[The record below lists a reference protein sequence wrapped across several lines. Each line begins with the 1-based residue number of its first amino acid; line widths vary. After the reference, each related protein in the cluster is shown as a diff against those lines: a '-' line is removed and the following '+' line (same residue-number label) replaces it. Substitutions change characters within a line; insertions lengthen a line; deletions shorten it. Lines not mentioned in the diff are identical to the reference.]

1 MSTAAPPSPT
11 TRGQVFAWGL
21 WDWAS
26 QSYDT
31 VILTF
36 VFSVYL
42 TSAVSNDETAGT
54 TQLGWTLTAAGGV
67 MALIAPVIGQRADA
81 TGRRKLSTGVWSL
94 LTVVSMAGLFLV
106 ETEQSFLLLG
116 LVLLGLGSIFSNLAA
131 VSYNAMLTQ
140 ISTPANVGR
149 ISGFGWA
156 MGYVGGIVVL
166 MFGYVGFIAGDG
178 DVRGLFGVPTADG
191 FNIRLVALV
200 AAAWFLVFAIPL
212 FLAVPETPP
221 QAGRTQ
227 RLGVVGAYRKL
238 VLDLR
243 DLYRANPHTV
253 YFLGASALYR
263 DGLAAIFT
271 FGAVLAVQV
280 YGIAADDVLIFGAV
294 ASVVSAVG
302 AFGGGLLEDQLG
314 PKVVIMASLLGMIG
328 AAVVLLGVSGPGMFW
343 VFGLFLTLF
352 VGSAQSS
359 SRTFLARLTPAGHEA
374 QMFGLYATTG
384 RAVSFLAP
392 MMVAIFTAL
401 FGAVRAG
408 IAGIVIVL
416 ALGAVALALVRPPAR
431 AGVTAATE
439 P

>member
-1 MSTAAPPSPT
+1 MSDAPPTST
-11 TRGQVFAWGL
+11 VRVQVFAWSL

-42 TSAVSNDETAGT
+42 TTAVSADETAGAA
-54 TQLGWTLTAAGGV
+54 QLGWTLTAAGAL
-67 MALIAPVIGQRADA
+67 MALTAPVIGQRADA
-81 TGRRKLSTGVWSL
+81 TGRRKLSTGIWSL
-94 LTVVSMAGLFLV
+94 LTILSMAGLFFVENDQAFLV
-106 ETEQSFLLLG
+106 LG

-166 MFGYVGFIAGDG
+166 MFGYIGFIAGEG

-221 QAGRTQ
+221 QPDGQQ
-227 RLGVVGAYRKL
+227 RLGVGGSYRKL
-238 VLDLR
+238 FLDLR

-294 ASVVSAVG
+294 ASVVSAIG
-302 AFGGGLLEDQLG
+302 AFGGGLLEDRAG
-314 PKVVIMASLLGMIG
+314 PKLVIMASLVGMVVAGI
-328 AAVVLLGVSGPGMFW
+328 VLLGVSGPGMFW

-359 SRTFLARLTPAGHEA
+359 SRTFLARLTPAGHES

-384 RAVSFLAP
+384 RAVSFLSP
-392 MMVAIFTAL
+392 MMVAIFTSL

-416 ALGAVALALVRPPAR
+416 ALGAITLVLVQPPAR
-431 AGVTAATE
+431 AALTTSKE
-439 P
+439 L